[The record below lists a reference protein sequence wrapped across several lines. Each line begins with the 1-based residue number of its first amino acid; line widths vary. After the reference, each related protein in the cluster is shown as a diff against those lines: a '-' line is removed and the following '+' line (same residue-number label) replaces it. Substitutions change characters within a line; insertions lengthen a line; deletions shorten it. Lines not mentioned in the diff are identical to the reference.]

1 MKQNTKMNSVTKVK
15 TDYFTN
21 RLINVL
27 SSLAQILCLQFLYY
41 AFHRLSGYK
50 VELCFLIFF
59 AQIPLTL
66 NTLCNKMYITDD
78 GYIYSSKGRK
88 TITKGCAYCSLSV
101 LTVNIILILSLY
113 T

>member
-15 TDYFTN
+15 TNYFTD

-50 VELCFLIFF
+50 AELCFLIFF

-66 NTLCNKMYITDD
+66 NTLLNKVYITGD
-78 GYIYSSKGRK
+78 GYVYSNKVGEIIIR
-88 TITKGCAYCSLSV
+88 GCAYCSFCV
-101 LTVNIILILSLY
+101 LTIIIILILSLY

>member
-1 MKQNTKMNSVTKVK
+1 MNSIKRVK
-15 TDYFTN
+15 INYFAD
-21 RLINVL
+21 RLIKVL
-27 SSLAQILCLQFLYY
+27 SSSAQILCLQFLYY

-78 GYIYSSKGRK
+78 GYIYSSKGGK